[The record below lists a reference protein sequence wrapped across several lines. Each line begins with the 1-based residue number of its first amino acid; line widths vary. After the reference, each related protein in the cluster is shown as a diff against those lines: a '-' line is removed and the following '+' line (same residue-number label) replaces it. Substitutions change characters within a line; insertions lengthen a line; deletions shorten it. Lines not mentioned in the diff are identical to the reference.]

1 MYLQKNTITN
11 RIKGQYK
18 ASVELLLILAMCTVG
33 LFTSVGMFGVIETS
47 DARYAEIAREMLESG
62 DYLNPTLL
70 GIKHYHKPP
79 LTYYITVLGYSLYGI
94 TAFAARFFVQL
105 AILVQLVFVYLL
117 SVQLFNS
124 KTSAVWAAIIY
135 FSFPIVLISSRNL
148 TTDPYLATF
157 VILSMYFWVRY
168 RKSAISVYLYLFAL
182 SLALGFLTKGPL
194 IFIVPL
200 VFVISYNY
208 IQPSSEKFTLHHIFS
223 LLLFVLIA
231 GSWFYLLIR
240 QNNDFVKYFV
250 GHHTIDR
257 FATNDFGR
265 GKPFWYYLAIVPAVG
280 IPWLFFLPFLV
291 YKNWEKI
298 IKDKLYVVLGAG
310 IVIPFLFFSVASSKL
325 VPYIL
330 PLFSLFAI
338 LSAQLIR
345 QFGLSK
351 TQYYLIVAYSILIA
365 LVGIAGAVLQFNFNI
380 PNVVLFLSAVALI
393 ALYLINKYILSY
405 NSRVIYTV
413 YAVSLLMLLSSGFL
427 LSKNQIEI
435 NSTQPLAEFILDN
448 ELNNNEILVYN
459 KRLPSISFHLQ
470 KPIVSIYDGNKDLNR
485 EVQFEENRQWKQ
497 NLINLKDETEL
508 DHLKQIMAKKKTI
521 LIIYKNRIPDNRK
534 WLLDFYSHS
543 KDYNKWQIYY

>member
-1 MYLQKNTITN
+1 MNKLTK
-11 RIKGQYK
+11 RKYK
-18 ASVELLLILAMCTVG
+18 AHRKMLIIFAICAIG
-33 LFTSVGMFGVIETS
+33 LFTSVGMFGVVETS

-79 LTYYITVLGYSLYGI
+79 FTYYITVLGYSLFGI

-117 SVQLFNS
+117 SGQLFNS
-124 KTSAVWAAIIY
+124 KKSAIWAAVIY

-168 RKSAISVYLYLFAL
+168 RKSAISGYLYLFAIC
-182 SLALGFLTKGPL
+182 LALGFLTKGPL

-200 VFVISYNY
+200 IFVILYNY
-208 IQPSSEKFTLHHIFS
+208 IQPSNAKFTLHHIFS

-240 QNNDFVKYFV
+240 QNTDFLKYFV

-257 FATNDFGR
+257 FATNDFDR
-265 GKPFWYYLAIVPAVG
+265 GKPFWYYLAIAPAVG
-280 IPWLFFLPFLV
+280 IPWLFILPSLV

-298 IKDKLYVVLGAG
+298 IKDKLYVLLGLG
-310 IVIPFLFFSVASSKL
+310 IVIPFLFFSAASSKL

-330 PLFSLFAI
+330 PLFSLFA
-338 LSAQLIR
+338 LVLAQLIQ

-351 TQYYLIVAYSILIA
+351 TEYYLIVSYTILIA
-365 LVGIAGAVLQFNFNI
+365 LGGLLGAVLPLDFNI
-380 PNVVLFLSAVALI
+380 PLVVLFISAVTLL
-393 ALYLINKYILSY
+393 ALYLINKFILNFS
-405 NSRVIYTV
+405 SRVIHTV
-413 YAVSLLMLLSSGFL
+413 FAASLFILLSSGFI
-427 LSKNQIEI
+427 LSKNQIEV
-435 NSTQPLAEFILDN
+435 NGTQPLAEFILENKLN
-448 ELNNNEILVYN
+448 ENEILVYN
-459 KRLPSISFHLQ
+459 KRLPSVSFHLQ
-470 KPIVSIYDGNKDLNR
+470 KSIVSIYDGNKDLNR

-497 NLINLKDETEL
+497 NLVNLKSETEL
-508 DHLKQIMAKKKTI
+508 DRLKQIMEKKKTV
-521 LIIYKNRIPDNRK
+521 LIVYKNRVPDNRK

>member
-1 MYLQKNTITN
+1 
-11 RIKGQYK
+11 
-18 ASVELLLILAMCTVG
+18 
-33 LFTSVGMFGVIETS
+33 
-47 DARYAEIAREMLESG
+47 
-62 DYLNPTLL
+62 
-70 GIKHYHKPP
+70 
-79 LTYYITVLGYSLYGI
+79 
-94 TAFAARFFVQL
+94 
-105 AILVQLVFVYLL
+105 
-117 SVQLFNS
+117 
-124 KTSAVWAAIIY
+124 
-135 FSFPIVLISSRNL
+135 
-148 TTDPYLATF
+148 
-157 VILSMYFWVRY
+157 
-168 RKSAISVYLYLFAL
+168 
-182 SLALGFLTKGPL
+182 
-194 IFIVPL
+194 
-200 VFVISYNY
+200 
-208 IQPSSEKFTLHHIFS
+208 
-223 LLLFVLIA
+223 
-231 GSWFYLLIR
+231 
-240 QNNDFVKYFV
+240 
-250 GHHTIDR
+250 
-257 FATNDFGR
+257 
-265 GKPFWYYLAIVPAVG
+265 
-280 IPWLFFLPFLV
+280 
-291 YKNWEKI
+291 
-298 IKDKLYVVLGAG
+298 
-310 IVIPFLFFSVASSKL
+310 

-380 PNVVLFLSAVALI
+380 PNVVFFLSAVALI

-470 KPIVSIYDGNKDLNR
+470 KTIVSIYDGNKDLNR
-485 EVQFEENRQWKQ
+485 EVQFEESRQWKQ

>member
-1 MYLQKNTITN
+1 MFLQKNKMNKLTK
-11 RIKGQYK
+11 RKYK
-18 ASVELLLILAMCTVG
+18 AHHKLLIILAICAIG
-33 LFTSVGMFGVIETS
+33 LFTSVGMFGVVETS

-79 LTYYITVLGYSLYGI
+79 LTYYITVLGYSLFGI

-105 AILVQLVFVYLL
+105 TILVQLVFIYLL

-124 KTSAVWAAIIY
+124 RKSAVWAAVIY

-168 RKSAISVYLYLFAL
+168 RKSAISGYLYLFAIC
-182 SLALGFLTKGPL
+182 LALGFLTKGPL
-194 IFIVPL
+194 IFIGPL
-200 VFVISYNY
+200 IFAILYNH
-208 IQPSSEKFTLHHIFS
+208 IQPSNAKFTLHHIFS

-240 QNNDFVKYFV
+240 QNTDFLKYFV
-250 GHHTIDR
+250 EHHTIDR

-265 GKPFWYYLAIVPAVG
+265 GKPFWYYLAIAPAVG
-280 IPWLFFLPFLV
+280 IPWLFILPFLV

-298 IKDKLYVVLGAG
+298 IKDKLYVLLGVG

-330 PLFSLFAI
+330 PLFSLFA
-338 LSAQLIR
+338 LVLAQLIE

-351 TQYYLIVAYSILIA
+351 TQYYLIVAYTILIA
-365 LVGIAGAVLQFNFNI
+365 LGGLLGAVLPLDFNI
-380 PNVVLFLSAVALI
+380 PLVVLFLSVVTLL
-393 ALYLINKYILSY
+393 ALYLINKFILNFS
-405 NSRVIYTV
+405 SRVIHTV
-413 YAVSLLMLLSSGFL
+413 FAASLFILLSSGFI
-427 LSKNQIEI
+427 LSKNQIEV
-435 NSTQPLAEFILDN
+435 NSTQPLAEFILQNKLN
-448 ELNNNEILVYN
+448 ENEILVYN
-459 KRLPSISFHLQ
+459 KRLPSVSFHLQ
-470 KPIVSIYDGNKDLNR
+470 KSIVSIYDGNNDLNR

-497 NLINLKDETEL
+497 NLVNLKSETEL
-508 DHLKQIMAKKKTI
+508 DRLKQIMEKKKTVLI
-521 LIIYKNRIPDNRK
+521 LYKNRIPDNRK
-534 WLLDFYSHS
+534 WLLDYYSHS